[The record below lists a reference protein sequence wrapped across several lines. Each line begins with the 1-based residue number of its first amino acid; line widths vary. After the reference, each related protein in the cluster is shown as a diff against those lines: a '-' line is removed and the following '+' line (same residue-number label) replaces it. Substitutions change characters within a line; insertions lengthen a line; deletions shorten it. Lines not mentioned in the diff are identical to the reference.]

1 MTQLSSSGAQVP
13 VSRSVPHETAAHGSS
28 HVQALDGI
36 RGMAI
41 LLVLFYHLGNSVGG
55 EFGLPRAFR
64 VATFGWVGVDLFFV
78 LSGFLITGILYDS
91 KTKPHF
97 FKNFYMRRAL
107 RIFPLYFTALIFLF
121 LLRTAWPSLG
131 LYGQASD
138 GWLWVYLAN
147 VVIAVQGY
155 GAFGLMDH
163 FWSLAIE
170 EQFYLLWPLVV
181 FALDR
186 RAAMWVAFGMCLVA
200 PLLRVL
206 IAMTTDNGPAIYVLS
221 PTRMDSLAMGAL
233 LSLAIRGP
241 DAVDPR
247 RLVRPAVFVAIGAA
261 LVLMAIVV
269 LTRNLSPHSWAME
282 TIGLS
287 VVSLMGVSIIVL
299 SLASPLRRVF
309 EQSVLRW
316 FGKYSYGLYV
326 WHPILW
332 MIIFHSEWARSLRG
346 SNDAEAMVIS
356 IVAAVGLLYV
366 FAMGSW
372 HLMESQFLKL
382 KVRFQ

>member
-1 MTQLSSSGAQVP
+1 MTELSSGGRQVSIP
-13 VSRSVPHETAAHGSS
+13 RIPAHEAVVHGSS
-28 HVQALDGI
+28 HVRALDGI
-36 RGMAI
+36 RGVAI
-41 LLVLFYHLGNSVGG
+41 LLVLIYHLGNSVGG
-55 EFGLPRAFR
+55 EFGLPRIFR
-64 VATFGWVGVDLFFV
+64 LAAFGWVGVDLFFV

-91 KTKPHF
+91 KSHSHF

-107 RIFPLYFTALIFLF
+107 RIFPLYFSALIFLL

-147 VVIAVQGY
+147 VVIAVQGF

-170 EQFYLLWPLVV
+170 EQFYLMWPFVV
-181 FALDR
+181 YALDR
-186 RAAMWVAFGMCLVA
+186 RGAMRVALAMCLAA
-200 PLLRVL
+200 PLLRTMLAV
-206 IAMTTDNGPAIYVLS
+206 TTDNSPAIYVLS
-221 PTRMDSLAMGAL
+221 PMRMDSLAMGAL

-241 DAVDPR
+241 DAVDPG
-247 RLVRPAVFVAIGAA
+247 RLVRPALWTVVSATVVVA
-261 LVLMAIVV
+261 AIV
-269 LTRNLSPHSWAME
+269 LATRDLSAHSWAME
-282 TIGLS
+282 TFGLS
-287 VVSLMGVSIIVL
+287 AVSMIGVSLIVL
-299 SLASPLRRVF
+299 SLASPVKRFF
-309 EQSVLRW
+309 EHGVLRW

-332 MIIFHSEWARSLRG
+332 MIIFHSNWARSLRG
-346 SNDAEAMVIS
+346 SNETEAMLIS
-356 IVAAVGLLYV
+356 LAAAIGLLLV
-366 FAMGSW
+366 FVMGSW